1 MPQQLKQVYEFPI
14 DNKGEYPAIISFRPR
29 EIAPLDISKFVSNSA
44 DIARTVAEVSA
55 DGAEGQEGNSA
66 ADVANNVAS
75 EALEAALNIQPR
87 EPNLSIKRM
96 DQGKL
101 GDWSIQLRMPSAQN
115 FNDTIGYQ
123 NADLGAIGAG
133 VEAGMSNG
141 SGMIASAASSM
152 GNEAKGFIDAIVG
165 TAGGS
170 GGSLAALKV
179 ASRLNTQAAQG
190 VSSATR
196 VALNPNS
203 RTLFQS
209 VSSRS
214 HSFTFKLVPN
224 SAEEVER
231 IKEIIKKFRV
241 AMYPDE
247 IGVGQIAVGYKFP
260 DPFDITMKYKG
271 KNVFT
276 KILTSYLT
284 NCQVTYNSAGQGFYD
299 DGGFTDAQI
308 TLSFTEIRPLNK
320 QDIAQMG
327 R

>member
-44 DIARTVAEVSA
+44 DIARTVRDVSA
-55 DGAEGQEGNSA
+55 DVAEGQEGNSA
-66 ADVANNVAS
+66 EDVANNVAGA
-75 EALEAALNIQPR
+75 ALEAALNLQPR

-152 GNEAKGFIDAIVG
+152 GSE
-165 TAGGS
+165 
-170 GGSLAALKV
+170 
-179 ASRLNTQAAQG
+179 AQG